1 MVRLWRFERQA
12 YSSGGQR
19 NALHNGT
26 HTQPP
31 KYTKKDKDQG
41 RLFPVFFV
49 LLQRPLYPFF
59 YPLLV
64 MSLRTFPLCGRS
76 PLSRTVCLSAR
87 CLFFIKYLT
96 KCPPAEGACG
106 SSSVPTICGAK
117 RGASG
122 LKIFVEK
129 IRRKLNCSIS
139 AKRQWRRE
147 IEAGGLRVHAEAVV

>member
-26 HTQPP
+26 HSPQNIQ
-31 KYTKKDKDQG
+31 KKIKIKDDFFPFSSSFYNVHFI
-41 RLFPVFFV
+41 LF
-49 LLQRPLYPFF
+49 
-59 YPLLV
+59 V

-147 IEAGGLRVHAEAVV
+147 IEAGGLRVHAEAAV